1 MRRSVRLVAEQPA
14 RKGSKARLFA
24 YGFAAI
30 ADLSG
35 VSEKTIARAI
45 NRHDLNP
52 QSLFSVL
59 SYVNAKT
66 YAQRTPDQ
74 PGPAGSQPARQ

>member
-35 VSEKTIARAI
+35 VSEKTVARAI
-45 NRHDLNP
+45 NRNDLNP
-52 QSLFSVL
+52 QSLISV
-59 SYVNAKT
+59 VNFISK
-66 YAQRTPDQ
+66 RP
-74 PGPAGSQPARQ
+74 